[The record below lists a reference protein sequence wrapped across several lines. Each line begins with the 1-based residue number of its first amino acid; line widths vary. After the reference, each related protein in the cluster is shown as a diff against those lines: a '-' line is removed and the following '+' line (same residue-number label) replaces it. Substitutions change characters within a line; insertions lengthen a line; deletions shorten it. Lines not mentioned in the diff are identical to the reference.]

1 MSVEELREEMEELRC
16 ELADFRDEVRENLYY
31 YADVVPFTNE
41 ALEPQV
47 GPFITKEDID
57 RAARFLEDPKGYI
70 KEAIRSRPELV
81 ELVVGLTV
89 YLGVL
94 GLIGF
99 LGFLLFASMLP

>member
-1 MSVEELREEMEELRC
+1 MSTEELEEEIKSLRQQ
-16 ELADFRDEVRENLYY
+16 LADFQDEVRENLYY

-70 KEAIRSRPELV
+70 KEAIRERPGLIELI
-81 ELVVGLTV
+81 VGLTV
-89 YLGVL
+89 YLAVL
-94 GLIGF
+94 GLFGF
-99 LGFLLFASMLP
+99 IALLLSVSMLP